1 MLPFSQLSIV
11 NQVLLEIGRLPITN
25 ISDSPDAELISAK
38 VDLLLPV
45 LLQET
50 HWNFAIKYRSDNT
63 PLTTQ
68 FSPDYNYSYQLPSDY
83 GHMFNWGNFNNNFSD
98 PGAQP
103 FLITDGLI
111 NSNSQPINYYY
122 IVKNVDPDA
131 LSVMFFRALVLFT
144 ASDVSLALT
153 ENQQLTSYL
162 RQKYEMEKSRAVMR
176 NDMEFYKTTTPYNDY
191 DRTILV

>member
-1 MLPFSQLSIV
+1 MLPLSKLSIV
-11 NQVLLEIGRLPITN
+11 NQVLLEIGRLPVTN
-25 ISDSPDAELISAK
+25 IDDSPDAELISAK

-50 HWNFAIKYRSDNT
+50 HWNFAIKYREDST

-68 FSPDYNYSYQLPSDY
+68 FSPDYNYTYQLPADF
-83 GHMFNWGNFNNNFSD
+83 GHLFNWGNFNNNFSD

-111 NSNSQPINYYY
+111 NSNSQPITYYY
-122 IVKNVDPDA
+122 IVNNVDPDA
-131 LSVMFFRALVLFT
+131 LTIMFFRALVLFT

-153 ENQQLTSYL
+153 ENQSLTSYL
-162 RQKYEMEKSRAVMR
+162 RQKYEIEKARAVMR
-176 NDMEFYKTTTPYNDY
+176 NDMEFYKTSTPYNDY
-191 DRTILV
+191 DRIRLV